1 MSTQLENSIDSYDV
15 VVTEPLAID
24 RARCADGEGGLTHL
38 FFSDDA
44 HDLARAKSICS
55 KCLLADDCRSRA
67 LERAEYYGV
76 WGGVLSRHGDLADGG
91 DLAGADEI
99 VDLVL
104 LHQELDALGQV
115 VDDLVLAAHHGPQIE
130 LEAGDLHTVVG
141 EFVRRHLVVVRRLQQ
156 RLRRDAAD
164 VETGAAQLAAL
175 FHHGRLEAQLRGA
188 DRRYVTAGSAANDDD
203 IICFAHGRYL
213 LFLGADAESN
223 VQHDAL
229 RVLDALFQAHQEGD
243 RLASIDDPMIIR

>member
-76 WGGVLSRHGDLADGG
+76 WGGVLIMEGTIVEDRPRRGRPRKDGP
-91 DLAGADEI
+91 LTII
-99 VDLVL
+99 VDEVP
-104 LHQELDALGQV
+104 V
-115 VDDLVLAAHHGPQIE
+115 PP
-130 LEAGDLHTVVG
+130 
-141 EFVRRHLVVVRRLQQ
+141 HLV
-156 RLRRDAAD
+156 A
-164 VETGAAQLAAL
+164 
-175 FHHGRLEAQLRGA
+175 
-188 DRRYVTAGSAANDDD
+188 
-203 IICFAHGRYL
+203 
-213 LFLGADAESN
+213 
-223 VQHDAL
+223 
-229 RVLDALFQAHQEGD
+229 
-243 RLASIDDPMIIR
+243 